1 METKRVLIVDDDP
14 ESVRMAVSLLRDEPY
29 RLLWSDEPA
38 AALALA
44 HTHLPD
50 LILLSWTLP
59 DMTGDE
65 FAEQLASHR
74 ETADIPIVL
83 VSLEPWLFAPSL
95 RERATQVINR
105 TFMDA
110 ELAPRVREA
119 LGLEPSPWLS
129 PPTWSAFATVLSG
142 GRARK
147 RRLANGSAS
156 QTSVYRLVAC
166 PHIPTDAVAAC
177 LTDGTAWQAFG
188 AVPRPSAVRTT
199 VVSPTRQSPPAESRA
214 R

>member
-1 METKRVLIVDDDP
+1 MKARYIVREGVAAVETKRVLIVDDDP

-65 FAEQLASHR
+65 FAEQLASHP

-83 VSLEPWLFAPSL
+83 VSLEPWLFAPSR

-129 PPTWSAFATVLSG
+129 PTDLVRIRDRSQWWAG
-142 GRARK
+142 EEEGDWRMDQ
-147 RRLANGSAS
+147 RLKLAS
-156 QTSVYRLVAC
+156 
-166 PHIPTDAVAAC
+166 I
-177 LTDGTAWQAFG
+177 GW
-188 AVPRPSAVRTT
+188 
-199 VVSPTRQSPPAESRA
+199 
-214 R
+214 